1 MRKNMIMIAIVVVAA
16 YLVGVESGKSRGKG
30 YEDLRHQIERLWMSP
45 EAKKTRKRA
54 ARKARKAIQQGRRAL
69 QGG

>member
-54 ARKARKAIQQGRRAL
+54 TRKARKAIQQGRRAL